1 VIDGD
6 TIKLTDGR
14 TVRYIGIDTPE
25 VRRRVGER
33 WVNDPEPFGLAAS
46 AANKALVAVR
56 RVRLEFDVQSKDR
69 YGRWLAYV
77 YATSDDGA
85 EFMVNE
91 RLLADGMAQPMTIPP
106 NVRYAE
112 TFRARAAEA
121 RRAGRGLWSA
131 R

>member
-6 TIKLTDGR
+6 TIKLADGR

-25 VRRRVGER
+25 VRRRVGGR
-33 WVNDPEPFGLAAS
+33 WVDDPEPYGLAAS
-46 AANKALVAVR
+46 AANKALVAGR
-56 RVRLEFDVQSKDR
+56 RVRLEFDVQPKDR

-77 YATSDDGA
+77 YVTPDGGK
-85 EFMVNE
+85 ELMVNE
-91 RLLADGMAQPMTIPP
+91 RLLADGMAQLLTIPP
-106 NVRYAE
+106 NVRHVEA
-112 TFRARAAEA
+112 FKARAADA